1 MNTKKIPP
9 QPSRINT
16 GSIENL
22 IKVYKVHLNLSQEV
36 IITTED
42 KIKLRLSEHLKR
54 MEKRKSW
61 IAPLGILLAITVT
74 LVTSSFKDVGLNSA
88 TWKAIFIITGVI
100 SFGWLMYSVWEACHS
115 KKMIDIISELKK
127 DSTSME
133 NR

>member
-1 MNTKKIPP
+1 MNNKKTSP
-9 QPSRINT
+9 QPSSINT

-42 KIKLRLSEHLKR
+42 KVKLCLSEHLKR

-88 TWKAIFIITGVI
+88 TWKAIFIITGLI
-100 SFGWLMYSVWEACHS
+100 SFGWLTYSVWEACHS

-127 DSTSME
+127 DSTPME